1 MKLIRNDNTEPY
13 RNMATEEVL
22 LRSCTEET
30 VMFWRNEKA
39 VIIGKNQNAREQVN
53 FDFTKKNGIKVVRR
67 LTGGGAVFH
76 DPGNVNYTF
85 ITPAGS
91 GEGID
96 FVRYSAPILAALSG
110 LGISAALSG
119 RNDLI
124 LADGRKFSGAAACSY
139 EWNGETR
146 LLHHGTLLFSADLSA
161 LTGALAVDPEKIASK
176 GIDSVRSRVA
186 NLSESLSPEFAGM
199 DAVAFKRFLEN
210 GFLADGA
217 EPCDFSEEQKR
228 EIETLTRD
236 KYEKENWLFAARTE
250 TPSDFRKKR
259 FDYGTVE
266 VSVTRQKEV
275 GMSERIASV
284 HFSGDFFGT
293 RPIAELAEKL
303 VGIPYSRDAVLAVL
317 KQENLSAY
325 LLGATPEEIAD
336 LII

>member
-13 RNMATEEVL
+13 RNMATEEAL
-22 LRSCTEET
+22 LRTCTEET
-30 VMFWRNEKA
+30 VMLWRNEKA

-53 FDFTKKNGIKVVRR
+53 FDFTERNGIKVVRR

-85 ITPAGS
+85 VTPAGS

-96 FVRYSAPILAALSG
+96 FARYSAPILSALSG
-110 LGISAALSG
+110 LGISASLSG
-119 RNDLI
+119 RNDLV
-124 LADGRKFSGAAACSY
+124 LSDGRKFSGAAACSY
-139 EWNGETR
+139 DRNGETW

-161 LTGALAVDPEKIASK
+161 LSGALAVDPEKIASK

-186 NLSESLSPEFAGM
+186 NLSDALPPEYAGM
-199 DAVAFKRFLEN
+199 DAVAFRRFLIDR
-210 GFLADGA
+210 FIADGA
-217 EPCDFSEEQKR
+217 EPCDLSAEQER
-228 EIETLTRD
+228 EIETLTRE
-236 KYEKENWLFAARTE
+236 KYEKESWLFTARSDA
-250 TPSDFRKKR
+250 PSDCRKKR

-275 GMSERIASV
+275 GMSERIAAV
-284 HFSGDFFGT
+284 RFSGDFFGT
-293 RPIAELAEKL
+293 RPITELADKL
-303 VGIPYSRDAVLAVL
+303 VGLPATRDAVLALL